1 MNPVRTGRSRNS
13 WVAPSPGSTMRFAFL
28 LALPLLAGCPD
39 DSKDTDTGPT
49 TTDTDGGDTDVNTDV
64 GGCDSMNAGDDWAW
78 DGACPM
84 MLTPCEIEVTE
95 CSLTIAYS
103 SGMTMGMPE
112 SGTIDGS
119 TVTFTGGTVDGCT
132 GELIDADNIEGSC
145 ADGCTFT
152 LSR

>member
-1 MNPVRTGRSRNS
+1 
-13 WVAPSPGSTMRFAFL
+13 MRFAFL

-39 DSKDTDTGPT
+39 DSKDTDTDA
-49 TTDTDGGDTDVNTDV
+49 TDTGTPKPPTMNPEV
-64 GGCDSMNAGDDWAW
+64 GSCDAMTSGTDWAW
-78 DGACPM
+78 WGACPM

-95 CSLTIAYS
+95 CSMTIGYS

-112 SGTIDGS
+112 AGTIDGS
-119 TVTFTGGTVDGCT
+119 TITFSGGTVAGCT
-132 GELIDADNIEGSC
+132 GELLDADTIEGSC